1 MVLVRVKQGWARV
14 GKNTLLIVGDDMGFE
29 ESVIFE
35 SRIEYLNIAY
45 RLRHQHRNV
54 MYECPIAITDL
65 CVQLRRESAGSRPF
79 CWCSKMNQTSKKSYE
94 NRFFVTFLP
103 KKRFLYLREGY
114 KMSKQR
120 LCYA

>member
-1 MVLVRVKQGWARV
+1 MVLVRVKQRWARV

-29 ESVIFE
+29 EPVIFQ

-45 RLRHQHRNV
+45 RLRHQHRNL

-79 CWCSKMNQTSKKSYE
+79 RWCSKMNQTSKKSYE
-94 NRFFVTFLP
+94 NHFFVTFLP
-103 KKRFLYLREGY
+103 KERFLSL
-114 KMSKQR
+114 
-120 LCYA
+120 